1 MPIAGGCLSPPDGPV
16 VTERKC
22 LIGRGHPIA
31 RLLEIAAVATAMEI
45 AVSGEQ
51 RAPNS

>member
-1 MPIAGGCLSPPDGPV
+1 MPIAAGCLSPPDGPV

-31 RLLEIAAVATAMEI
+31 RLLEIAAVANVRQI
-45 AVSGEQ
+45 RKEQ
-51 RAPNS
+51 K